1 MEIVANATVT
11 KHRPPAR
18 VSAMLIQLF
27 WPAKRAALPNDS
39 AAVSMIAVNLTQSD
53 RVRAILNSL
62 TVSHSFLG

>member
-1 MEIVANATVT
+1 
-11 KHRPPAR
+11 
-18 VSAMLIQLF
+18 MLIQLF